1 MDQPKALLA
10 RQPSRNHVPSTS
22 KAIAGST
29 PITGTTTPRVAA
41 MPTGPSSCIWRPD
54 APAPVIS
61 LPGSTAARPGTKN
74 GQHALRR
81 LAVLRQRFP
90 SDASG
95 AFNRSHG
102 ARCSNTGQN
111 APQACSPF
119 ATIRHPTSPKKWWGL
134 QWQGKLPPDSPS
146 MAISPDGRKYTVHF
160 WPLSGPN
167 VNITVKS
174 SNSDTRH
181 GAIYSSRIKLATE
194 FIPKYRVYF
203 PGACP

>member
-1 MDQPKALLA
+1 MSQRRISKHNSYCEILLMNQADSVQATPPTRQTTFKNNLHTHRDSPSLGRKKPPPSHPRHLAL
-10 RQPSRNHVPSTS
+10 
-22 KAIAGST
+22 
-29 PITGTTTPRVAA
+29 
-41 MPTGPSSCIWRPD
+41 
-54 APAPVIS
+54 
-61 LPGSTAARPGTKN
+61 
-74 GQHALRR
+74 
-81 LAVLRQRFP
+81 P

-102 ARCSNTGQN
+102 ARCSNTGQD

-119 ATIRHPTSPKKWWGL
+119 AAIRRSTSPSQKWWSL
-134 QWQGKLPPDSPS
+134 QWQGKLSPDSPS
-146 MAISPDGRKYTVHF
+146 MEISPDGRKYTVHF